1 MINVWNCN
9 GSKSLRYHILRETFF
24 LARSY
29 RLGQAPLWNSIILLA
44 PLPLLGLFFVF
55 VFVHYRGWESMSWD
69 TGDVCM
75 YIDTRDVL
83 GRLGILEELYLINLS
98 IGNFQSK
105 GTKSEGGSSFRQQ
118 TS

>member
-1 MINVWNCN
+1 
-9 GSKSLRYHILRETFF
+9 
-24 LARSY
+24 
-29 RLGQAPLWNSIILLA
+29 
-44 PLPLLGLFFVF
+44 
-55 VFVHYRGWESMSWD
+55 MSWD

-105 GTKSEGGSSFRQQ
+105 GTKSEGVPPSDNKHLEPIRTELAF
-118 TS
+118 